1 VAVDEGLAGDGPE
14 ATLPPVSRRAA
25 CLTAVVILAATGCG
39 QEPPE
44 QVRSAVERFAGASA
58 QKDYQELCGE
68 ILASELVDQ
77 VRSVGLPCEAALEA
91 GLGGVREPTLEIVS
105 IEVADDQA
113 LARVRTGAA
122 GQRPSEDSIRLVR
135 EDGDWRIASLSGP
148 QPQPPEPEEGIEE

>member
-1 VAVDEGLAGDGPE
+1 MAVEKRVARDGSE
-14 ATLPPVSRRAA
+14 ATLPPVRRRV
-25 CLTAVVILAATGCG
+25 CLTTLLLVAATGCG

-44 QVRSAVERFAGASA
+44 QVRSTVERFAGASA
-58 QKDYQELCGE
+58 QKDYQELCRE
-68 ILASELVDQ
+68 ILAPDLVER
-77 VRSVGLPCEAALEA
+77 VRSVGLPCEAALEV

-122 GQRPSEDSIRLVR
+122 GEQPSEDSIRLVR

-148 QPQPPEPEEGIEE
+148 QPQPPEPEGGLEE